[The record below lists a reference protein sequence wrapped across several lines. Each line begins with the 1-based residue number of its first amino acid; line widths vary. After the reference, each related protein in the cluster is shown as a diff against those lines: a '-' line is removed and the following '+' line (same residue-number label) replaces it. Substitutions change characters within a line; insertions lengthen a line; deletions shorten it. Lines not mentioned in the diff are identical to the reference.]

1 MVSFSPSTCPIFE
14 FPPQEEWS
22 ALCQRPSLETST
34 ELQHRVEE
42 IMQRVA
48 RGGDQALIE
57 CTQEIDGLTLSTQ
70 QESTKNIETLKQ
82 RVGQPEIDEALRH
95 SIDTAIHTIHTFHKA
110 QATTP
115 TVVETAP
122 GVHCRL
128 ETRPIQRVG
137 LYIPGGSA
145 PLFSSLI
152 MLGVPATLAGCE
164 SIVVCSPPQPNGKV
178 HPWIEAVAHRLGLSQ
193 VFPLGGAQA
202 IAAMT
207 FGTESVP
214 KVDKIFGP
222 GNRFVTEAKGQAQ
235 RHGVAIDMPAGA
247 SELMILADGE
257 AHAAFVAADAL
268 SQAEHGPDSQILI
281 VTDGVNKATQIREE
295 VQEQLATLPR
305 HDIALKALEHSKIVV
320 LNTSDIAAFT
330 NSYAPE
336 HLIINMTG
344 ADDIA
349 AQIQHAGSIFLGAW
363 SPESAGDY
371 ASGTN
376 HTLPTHGYARAY
388 SGVTLSSFQ
397 KTVTIQHLT
406 RQGVQSI
413 GPAVVEMAR
422 AEGLDAHARAMEQRL
437 NALEDSSDG

>member
-1 MVSFSPSTCPIFE
+1 
-14 FPPQEEWS
+14 
-22 ALCQRPSLETST
+22 
-34 ELQHRVEE
+34 
-42 IMQRVA
+42 
-48 RGGDQALIE
+48 
-57 CTQEIDGLTLSTQ
+57 
-70 QESTKNIETLKQ
+70 
-82 RVGQPEIDEALRH
+82 
-95 SIDTAIHTIHTFHKA
+95 
-110 QATTP
+110 
-115 TVVETAP
+115 
-122 GVHCRL
+122 
-128 ETRPIQRVG
+128 
-137 LYIPGGSA
+137 
-145 PLFSSLI
+145 
-152 MLGVPATLAGCE
+152 
-164 SIVVCSPPQPNGKV
+164 V
-178 HPWIEAVAHRLGLSQ
+178 HPWVEAVAHRLGLNQ

-247 SELMILADGE
+247 SELMILADSE
-257 AHAAFVAADAL
+257 ANAAFVAADAL

-330 NSYAPE
+330 NTYAPE
-336 HLIINMTG
+336 HLIIQMSD
-344 ADDIA
+344 AEEMA
-349 AQIQHAGSIFLGAW
+349 HHIQHAGSIFLGAW

-376 HTLPTHGYARAY
+376 HTLPTHGHARAY

-397 KTVTIQHLT
+397 KTVTIQHLN

-413 GPAVVEMAR
+413 GPVVVEMAR